1 MEEAV
6 YKARNYEEWRQEYM
20 TLLMRDQEMREE
32 GRKEGIKEGREKGR
46 EQQAC
51 TTALKLSQKG
61 NSVEDIAD
69 IVGYEVEKV
78 KLWLENNK

>member
-6 YKARNYEEWRQEYM
+6 YKARNHEEWRLEYM

-32 GRKEGIKEGREKGR
+32 GRKEGR
-46 EQQAC
+46 EQQARN
-51 TTALKLSQKG
+51 TALKLSQKG

-69 IVGYEVEKV
+69 IVGYEVETV
-78 KLWLENNK
+78 KLWLAREE